1 MDSRRKL
8 DVHMTFR
15 RQLRHLSGGGGGGG
29 GGGVCQKITIH
40 LSCQFNKTCKISK

>member
-15 RQLRHLSGGGGGGG
+15 RQLRHLSALCTINLTVLWGGEGG
-29 GGGVCQKITIH
+29 GGGVK
-40 LSCQFNKTCKISK
+40 K